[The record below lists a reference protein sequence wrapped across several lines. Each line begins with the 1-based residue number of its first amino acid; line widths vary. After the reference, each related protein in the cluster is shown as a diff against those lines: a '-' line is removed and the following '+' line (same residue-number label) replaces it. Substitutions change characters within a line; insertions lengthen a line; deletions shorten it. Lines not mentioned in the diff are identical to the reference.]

1 MSIFVGFVD
10 VVAGVDGDGVA
21 NGVATVVGLCA
32 DRRYLQ
38 PYYYN
43 FLLLLNIIIFL
54 LTIRL
59 RTNANRVASN
69 TFNTNICFSLSF
81 FYLQYLYIVC
91 NGLFPI
97 FIDSK
102 YFELLLFLIFLFIF
116 SLHFLTC
123 HGDLNTELII
133 F

>member
-1 MSIFVGFVD
+1 MQIELRVTPLTPIF
-10 VVAGVDGDGVA
+10 
-21 NGVATVVGLCA
+21 
-32 DRRYLQ
+32 
-38 PYYYN
+38 
-43 FLLLLNIIIFL
+43 I
-54 LTIRL
+54 
-59 RTNANRVASN
+59 
-69 TFNTNICFSLSF
+69 SLSF

-97 FIDSK
+97 FVDSK
-102 YFELLLFLIFLFIF
+102 YFELLLLLFLIFLFIF